1 MTNLIISTIAQ
12 GLLWAL
18 LALGVFIT
26 FRILDV
32 ADLTVEGSF
41 PMGAA
46 ISAVLI
52 TMGVNPWITVA
63 IAGIGGMIAGAV
75 TGWIHTKL
83 KIPALLA
90 GILTMIAL
98 YSVNLHIMGKAN
110 ISLLRMDT
118 VYSAIHSVGISN
130 AMALTII
137 GVAVTIV
144 VGLFLFWFFG
154 TELGTSI
161 RATGV
166 NPQMIRAQ
174 GVNTDSMI
182 VLGLLLSNG
191 FVAVS
196 GALIAQSQGFA
207 DIGMGVGTIVIGLA
221 SVIIGE
227 VLFTSSSIVRKLFGN
242 SSFVLS
248 LVAVVFGSMIYRI
261 VIATVL
267 YLGMPP
273 NDLKLFTAILV
284 ALALSLPKWQG
295 KFRRG

>member
-52 TMGVNPWITVA
+52 TMGVNPWITVLV
-63 IAGIGGMIAGAV
+63 AGVGGMIAGAV

-118 VYSAIHSVGISN
+118 VYSAIHSMGISN
-130 AMALTII
+130 AVALTII
-137 GVAVTIV
+137 GVVVTVV

-174 GVNTDSMI
+174 GVNTDTMI

-227 VLFTSSSIVRKLFGN
+227 VLFASSSVVRKLFGN

-248 LVAVVFGSMIYRI
+248 LVAVVFGSIIYRI

-284 ALALSLPKWQG
+284 ALALSLPTWQS

>member
-118 VYSAIHSVGISN
+118 VYSAIHSMGISN

-137 GVAVTIV
+137 GVVVTIV

-248 LVAVVFGSMIYRI
+248 LVAVVFGSIIYRM